1 VTSLPRIGDQLFN
14 KPHRRID
21 HAFNVSSRSLVNLAR
36 PAVLAVD
43 QHVVAR
49 KHDKDASEEIAT
61 RHGAQSDAGRY
72 HKILLPKAALAEIQ
86 KIVSEARQEHYFM
99 TLPWDDNGYRVLPA
113 AVYMDHVEKMR
124 TLSKPPSRLEVVNS
138 GSGCMKLSHTWPTA

>member
-1 VTSLPRIGDQLFN
+1 MLSTSVPEASLT
-14 KPHRRID
+14 
-21 HAFNVSSRSLVNLAR
+21 SRAMLCSLSISMWS
-36 PAVLAVD
+36 
-43 QHVVAR
+43 AR

-61 RHGAQSDAGRY
+61 RHGAQTDAGRY

-124 TLSKPPSRLEVVNS
+124 TLSNRFTAAVETMSAQFAQLVEQARIRL
-138 GSGCMKLSHTWPTA
+138 